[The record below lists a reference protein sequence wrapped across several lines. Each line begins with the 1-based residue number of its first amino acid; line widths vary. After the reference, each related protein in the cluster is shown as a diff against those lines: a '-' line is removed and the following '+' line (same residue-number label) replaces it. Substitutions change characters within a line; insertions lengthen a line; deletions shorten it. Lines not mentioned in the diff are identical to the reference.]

1 MREVYCAVYR
11 NDADVSEVR
20 APALEAPA
28 ALEDIRRRTGADLV
42 AGDAL
47 TVFADVWPAA
57 DAERLPEARGS
68 ATDIAR
74 LAQRDVA
81 RGLAVA
87 AAEAAPV
94 YVRDRVALTI
104 DERHS
109 GIRA

>member
-11 NDADVSEVR
+11 NDDDVSEVR
-20 APALEAPA
+20 APALEAPD
-28 ALEDIRRRTGADLV
+28 ALDDIRRQTGADLV

-47 TVFADVWPAA
+47 TVFADACPAA
-57 DAERLPEARGS
+57 GAERLPAARGS

-74 LAQRDVA
+74 LAQRDFS
-81 RGLAVA
+81 RGRAVT

-104 DERHS
+104 DERRS
-109 GIRA
+109 GVRA